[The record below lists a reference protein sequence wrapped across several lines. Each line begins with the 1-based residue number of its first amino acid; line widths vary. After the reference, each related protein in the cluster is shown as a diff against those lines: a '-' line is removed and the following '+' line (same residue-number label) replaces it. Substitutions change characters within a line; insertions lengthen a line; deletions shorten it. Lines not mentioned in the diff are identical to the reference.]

1 MHKILLTKLE
11 LTGLIAHGL
20 EVNKP
25 SQLSDVFRQGVA
37 WAIAEN
43 NTELNKLNHKNH
55 MLQNRIDELEAKVAR
70 LEARGIEDMQLVIEN
85 QSSLILDL
93 HASLR
98 AIKQSSVTME
108 EHCYTERERIRDMQ
122 A

>member
-1 MHKILLTKLE
+1 MSMHKILLTKLE

-55 MLQNRIDELEAKVAR
+55 VPQNRIDELKKALDKLIDRTAKCDSGEYFPESWIDEAY
-70 LEARGIEDMQLVIEN
+70 EALKEQ
-85 QSSLILDL
+85 
-93 HASLR
+93 
-98 AIKQSSVTME
+98 
-108 EHCYTERERIRDMQ
+108 
-122 A
+122 